1 MAGAARGPSARI
13 SRCTTFVTVRRGPRG
28 AEPGPVPHERGVSS
42 LSMLMGTGA
51 RTGSFW
57 LAAKQRPLGC
67 PRPAGNPELPCPHPQ
82 TPCPC
87 TQSSPSE
94 EGEAAL
100 RLLAHRSSPQR
111 ALGRSRNA
119 IAMGLASTTLESLV
133 LQLPVGSSSCQR
145 DRRRTLSSL
154 SASSSS
160 LPSASDPLAS
170 HDALEARD
178 APSPDADGDSK
189 NAAAGYR
196 RCDVSGLGRCWSGER
211 DRRRTLS
218 SLSASSSSLPSA
230 SDPLISHDDALEAR
244 DEPSPDADGRSKTA
258 A

>member
-1 MAGAARGPSARI
+1 MCKWFACALRI
-13 SRCTTFVTVRRGPRG
+13 ASKNASTVKMSSPR
-28 AEPGPVPHERGVSS
+28 
-42 LSMLMGTGA
+42 
-51 RTGSFW
+51 
-57 LAAKQRPLGC
+57 KRPLLVPNKYLASTLKIWSISAIG
-67 PRPAGNPELPCPHPQ
+67 AM
-82 TPCPC
+82 CPC

-145 DRRRTLSSL
+145 DRRRTLFSL

-178 APSPDADGDSK
+178 APSPDADG
-189 NAAAGYR
+189 
-196 RCDVSGLGRCWSGER
+196 
-211 DRRRTLS
+211 
-218 SLSASSSSLPSA
+218 
-230 SDPLISHDDALEAR
+230 
-244 DEPSPDADGRSKTA
+244 RSKTA
-258 A
+258 G

>member
-160 LPSASDPLAS
+160 LPSASDPL
-170 HDALEARD
+170 
-178 APSPDADGDSK
+178 
-189 NAAAGYR
+189 
-196 RCDVSGLGRCWSGER
+196 
-211 DRRRTLS
+211 
-218 SLSASSSSLPSA
+218 
-230 SDPLISHDDALEAR
+230 ISHDDALEAR